1 MPKEK
6 SPTDKP
12 SDESPADAGGETLE
26 TGASE
31 RIVLKRSPLLR
42 VLDFLSEE
50 QIEEIV
56 KDALAASGRA
66 RSKSARQSLNA
77 AINASPRIQI
87 KGFSEASKANTSPQF
102 PQLVEQVFDECTI
115 GCNERLLGAVL
126 RMWMAGRQP
135 LRKSVENH
143 LAGIEVE
150 ANAVDFKKAELGGLW
165 DPRDWDAQIESLLA
179 SNGESADDSRDD
191 EDAASD
197 PRDWTTQL
205 MLGLVSG
212 AVPASP
218 GEIKAAGL
226 ESPILLDLFDEL
238 WSAPYTNGVWR
249 ELDQA
254 IEALEEINEQK
265 GREIIDVVVTM
276 RRDKIDFIS
285 SEFGQELDFFECDLA
300 PIRELTQDL
309 AVLLAAEEDH
319 AGELIKLL
327 ERYQEIR
334 PEAGT
339 LREEKMRR
347 EERDTLEG
355 EVATRFEQWR
365 SELAEQE
372 KDIRR
377 RRDEA
382 GDSPEAADE
391 DEAETEAV
399 CPDAAEPLEKQLAS
413 LRESLRDKKSKL
425 DELQTRYDD
434 RGKELRKWQRYKGK
448 LDKDRQRLEEE
459 VALLRAALEAH
470 SNSAGQAESSAI
482 RENREEYIVSYS
494 AQRVDS
500 VRDARNQ
507 AERSFP
513 EELVFRLNAK
523 SELDSVFEKPAEV
536 FHVFAWLAKDYREG
550 RRNPEMGGNRKELL
564 EKKLKEA
571 CPNWSYTPRQSRTA
585 TGKYRDWYQTSVDG
599 RKLDL
604 HEHVKRGTSRDAK
617 ATIRIGFAWDDQSGK
632 VIIGYL
638 GRHPK
643 TDQS

>member
-31 RIVLKRSPLLR
+31 RIALKRSPLLR

-66 RSKSARQSLNA
+66 RSKSARQSLNS

-150 ANAVDFKKAELGGLW
+150 ANAVDFKKAELSGLW
-165 DPRDWDAQIESLLA
+165 NPRDWDAQIASLLA
-179 SNGESADDSRDD
+179 SNGESADESRDD

-212 AVPASP
+212 AVPALP
-218 GEIKAAGL
+218 GEIKAAGI
-226 ESPILLDLFDEL
+226 ESPMLLDLFHKL
-238 WSAPYTNGVWR
+238 WWSAPPADEVWR
-249 ELDQA
+249 ELDWA

-265 GREIIDVVVTM
+265 GREIIDVVAAI

-285 SEFGQELDFFECDLA
+285 SEFAQELDFFECDLA
-300 PIRELTQDL
+300 PIRELTKDL
-309 AVLLAAEEDH
+309 AVLLAVEEDH

-327 ERYQEIR
+327 ERYREIR
-334 PEAGT
+334 PVAST
-339 LREEKMRR
+339 LREEKMRH
-347 EERDTLEG
+347 EERGALEE
-355 EVATRFEQWR
+355 EVATRFELWS
-365 SELAEQE
+365 SELAEKTE
-372 KDIRR
+372 VLP
-377 RRDEA
+377 DET

-391 DEAETEAV
+391 DEAEAG

-413 LRESLRDKKSKL
+413 LRERLKDEKSKR
-425 DELQTRYDD
+425 DELQTRYNDQ
-434 RGKELRKWQRYKGK
+434 GKELRKWLRHSEK
-448 LDKDRQRLEEE
+448 LKRDKQKLEED
-459 VALLRAALEAH
+459 VQSLRVGLD
-470 SNSAGQAESSAI
+470 GDSSAAIANSGFGI
-482 RENREEYIVSYS
+482 RENQGGYVISYP
-494 AQRVDS
+494 AQRPES
-500 VRDARNQ
+500 VRDAVNR
-507 AERSFP
+507 AERIFSD
-513 EELVFRLNAK
+513 ELMFKLNKK
-523 SELDSVFEKPAEV
+523 SEVNSGFEKPAEV
-536 FHVFAWLAKDYREG
+536 FNVLTWLAVDYRGGMLKPDVG
-550 RRNPEMGGNRKELL
+550 RSMKEWL
-564 EKKLKEA
+564 EEKLKKG
-571 CPNWSYTPRQSRTA
+571 CPNWSYSPRQSPT
-585 TGKYRDWYQTSVDG
+585 TVGKNPEEYQTTADG
-599 RKLDL
+599 RKFDL
-604 HEHVKRGTSRDAK
+604 HEHVKRGTSRDVK
-617 ATIRIGFAWDDQSGK
+617 ATIRIAFAWDDENGK
-632 VIIGYL
+632 VIVGYI
-638 GRHPK
+638 GRHQK
-643 TDQS
+643 TGQS

>member
-1 MPKEK
+1 M
-6 SPTDKP
+6 
-12 SDESPADAGGETLE
+12 DAGGEMLE
-26 TGASE
+26 TGVSD
-31 RIVLKRSPLLR
+31 RIVPKRSPLLR

-77 AINASPRIQI
+77 AINASPKIQI
-87 KGFSEASKANTSPQF
+87 KGFSEASKANNSPQL
-102 PQLVEQVFDECTI
+102 PQLVEQVFDECTM

-150 ANAVDFKKAELGGLW
+150 ANAVDFKKAELSGLW
-165 DPRDWDAQIESLLA
+165 DPRDWDAQIASLLA
-179 SNGESADDSRDD
+179 SNGESADASQDD
-191 EDAASD
+191 GDAASD

-212 AVPASP
+212 AAPALP
-218 GEIKAAGL
+218 GEITAAGL
-226 ESPILLDLFDEL
+226 ASPILLDLFDEL

-254 IEALEEINEQK
+254 IEALAEINEQK

-309 AVLLAAEEDH
+309 AVLLAVEEDH

-327 ERYQEIR
+327 ERYREIR
-334 PEAGT
+334 PVAST
-339 LREEKMRR
+339 LREEKTRR
-347 EERDTLEG
+347 EERGTLER
-355 EVATRFEQWR
+355 EVAARFEQWR
-365 SELAEQE
+365 SGLVE
-372 KDIRR
+372 KEEEIRR

-391 DEAETEAV
+391 AETETETN
-399 CPDAAEPLEKQLAS
+399 CPDAAEPLERQLAS

-434 RGKELRKWQRYKGK
+434 RGKELRKWERYKGK
-448 LDKDRQRLEEE
+448 LDKDRQRLEQE
-459 VALLRAALEAH
+459 VASLRAALEAH
-470 SNSAGQAESSAI
+470 SNSAHQAGSSVT

-513 EELVFRLNAK
+513 GELVFRLNAK

-536 FHVFAWLAKDYREG
+536 FHVFAWLAKDYRDG

-564 EKKLKEA
+564 EKKLKDA

-585 TGKYRDWYQTSVDG
+585 TGKYPDWYQTSVDG
-599 RKLDL
+599 LKLDL

-617 ATIRIGFAWDDQSGK
+617 ATMRIGFAWDERSGK
-632 VIIGYL
+632 VIVGYI

-643 TDQS
+643 TGQS